1 MMLFTNYR
9 LYNLQSNGMSNLQ
22 GFKNLE
28 GFPNFFVK
36 LFAYT
41 SLLAVLF
48 CCLSFSGI
56 AQNKNKGKN
65 STKNAKTTKTTTKP
79 IKISGVVYTHDKP
92 PIKLAGAKVSIKETT
107 LTTTTNSKGSFQL
120 TFKDLQNP
128 ILVVEMNEYET
139 EEIKIGNRKSF
150 NIYLK
155 REEKIILD
163 TLRAAKLQG
172 LINLGY
178 GEQDKRETTSS
189 IEQPFCVSRS
199 VGVIIPKSLDNLFI
213 PNTVL
218 SFDNALQGQIA
229 GVQVTQANGLP
240 MAATQVR
247 IRGGG
252 AIAAGNNPLF
262 VLDGVP
268 LHEDLDFSNPNGAT
282 ITQNTNFLANLNPN
296 DIESVEVLK
305 DAQATAMYG
314 ARGANGVILL
324 TTKKGKNST
333 TGKTNFNFDYSTGI
347 TSATRKPEMLNG
359 TEWLA
364 LYNEARSND
373 GKFGTVASAI
383 DLKNGSPLLVNGLPM
398 TALSGNDAIPNLNL
412 TVAEASRN
420 NTNWIDESLQ
430 NGAIQNFGLSARG
443 GNEKTTFFISGAY
456 QKQGSI
462 LKTGN
467 FERFTSRINIDNKT
481 TEKLTLGVKFGLS
494 ALQNLMPQT
503 SKDGGFGVAQSTALP
518 IFPLRNTNN
527 SYFGEQFFDV
537 SRNPVATMTQNK
549 NTTTAYTLLAGL
561 YANYQIKKNLLWT
574 SQLNTMMYSQN
585 EQQYFSPKTRFYT
598 PAGQNT
604 IGLGALDERNLQNL
618 NWLTSHYLTYNTVID
633 TVHRLTVVGGF
644 ELQNNTLKTN
654 GYETKKSAG
663 FRNDYY
669 TEVVNSGTYIDYEGT
684 GLGLQNQYNSTDT
697 YRFMSGFLRVNYT
710 WKDKYLVGLT
720 ARADGSS
727 RFGENNRIGL
737 FPSISAG
744 WIISEEK
751 FLRYSNTINFL
762 KFRTSYGVVG
772 NAQVGNF
779 NWLGATTGAN
789 SYLGQNGIQ
798 FSRLPNPDLSWESK
812 TMLDIS
818 ADFGMLN
825 NRLSGTISFYQNS
838 TSAILLQRPIQT
850 STGFNQLITND
861 KNISFR
867 DRGVELLLNYQAV
880 KASQKDDFEWFI
892 NFNIAHNSNI
902 VTNADGL
909 SVNDLGDNNAITR
922 VIEGQPLGV
931 FYLAKSAGV
940 ESKTGLPLIE
950 TADGLKIQATQNS
963 ALANRRAVGNPNPF
977 VYGGLNNSFYYKGFD
992 FSVLFSFSLG
1002 NKIYD
1007 ESAAMQVGTIGE
1019 SQWNQRKEVLNR
1031 WQKEGDITNVPRLST
1046 ENGALY
1052 HTDRWLYDAS
1062 FVRLRNLSIGY
1073 TLPESITS
1081 KIKLKKAR
1089 IYVSGQNLLLFTP
1102 YEFGD
1107 PEVLRFARS
1116 NQERNL
1122 AFAVPYLATPQVRT
1136 MMIGVN
1142 IGL

>member
-1 MMLFTNYR
+1 MILFANYR
-9 LYNLQSNGMSNLQ
+9 LDILKTKWFYSERCNLFERLHLFGKLCMS
-22 GFKNLE
+22 
-28 GFPNFFVK
+28 V
-36 LFAYT
+36 
-41 SLLAVLF
+41 SLLAILF
-48 CCLSFSGI
+48 CCLSFSSV
-56 AQNKNKGKN
+56 AQNKNKGKTN
-65 STKNAKTTKTTTKP
+65 TKTTKTTSKP
-79 IKISGVVYTHDKP
+79 IKITGIVYSADKP

-107 LTTTTNSKGSFQL
+107 IATTTNSKGSFQL

-139 EEIKIGNRKSF
+139 EEIKIGNRKSYT
-150 NIYLK
+150 IYLK
-155 REEKIILD
+155 RKEIEVID
-163 TLRAAKLQG
+163 TSRIAKQQG
-172 LINLGY
+172 LVNLGY
-178 GEQDKRETTSS
+178 GEQEKREMTSS
-189 IEQPFCVSRS
+189 I
-199 VGVIIPKSLDNLFI
+199 VGISEVDSSISLRIKRNVEKIGIARVKEIEFV
-213 PNTVL
+213 PNTIL
-218 SFDNALQGQIA
+218 SIDNVLQGNMA

-247 IRGGG
+247 IRGDG
-252 AIAAGNNPLF
+252 AIAAENNPLF

-268 LHEDLDFSNPNGAT
+268 LHEDLDFSNPNGANN
-282 ITQNTNFLANLNPN
+282 TQNTNFLANLNPN

-314 ARGANGVILL
+314 ARGANGVILI
-324 TTKKGKNST
+324 TTKKGYN
-333 TGKTNFNFDYSTGI
+333 GKTRFDFDYSTGI

-456 QKQGSI
+456 RNQGSI

-467 FERFTSRINIDNKT
+467 FERFTSRINIENKA

-549 NTTTAYTLLAGL
+549 NTTTAYTVLAGL

-604 IGLGALDERNLQNL
+604 IGLGALNERNLQNL

-669 TEVVNSGTYIDYEGT
+669 TEVVNSGTYLDYEGT
-684 GLGLQNQYNSTDT
+684 GLGLQNQYNEADT

-744 WIISEEK
+744 WIISEEN
-751 FLRYSNTINFL
+751 FLQDSEINFL
-762 KFRTSYGVVG
+762 KLRTSYGIVG

-812 TMLDIS
+812 NMLDIS
-818 ADFGMLN
+818 TDFAILR
-825 NRLSGTISFYQNS
+825 NRLSGTLSFYQNS
-838 TSAILLQRPIQT
+838 TSSILLQRPIQT

-867 DRGVELLLNYQAV
+867 DRGIEVRLNYKV
-880 KASQKDDFEWFI
+880 VRHDFQWFI
-892 NFNIAHNSNI
+892 DFNIAHNSNI

-909 SVNDLGDNNAITR
+909 SSNDLGDNAAITR
-922 VIEGQPLGV
+922 VMEGQPLGV

-940 ESKTGLPLIE
+940 ESKTGLPMIE
-950 TADGLKIQATQNS
+950 TTDGLKTQATQSS

-1031 WQKEGDITNVPRLST
+1031 WQKEGDVTNVPRLST

>member
-1 MMLFTNYR
+1 MILFTNYR
-9 LYNLQSNGMSNLQ
+9 LYILNKEQTKVYSTA
-22 GFKNLE
+22 
-28 GFPNFFVK
+28 FFV
-36 LFAYT
+36 F
-41 SLLAVLF
+41 LL
-48 CCLSFSGI
+48 CCLSFSI
-56 AQNKNKGKN
+56 VAQNKSKGKTT
-65 STKNAKTTKTTTKP
+65 TKNAKTTSKA
-79 IKISGVVYTHDKP
+79 IKISGVVYNNEKP

-107 LTTTTNSKGSFQL
+107 ITTTTNSQGKFQL
-120 TFKDLQNP
+120 SFKDLQNP
-128 ILVVEMNEYET
+128 ILVVEMNDYRT
-139 EEIKIGNRKSF
+139 EEIRIGSKKSF

-155 REEKIILD
+155 REEKEVID
-163 TLRAAKLQG
+163 TSRIAKSQG
-172 LINLGY
+172 LVNLGY
-178 GEQDKRETTSS
+178 GEQEKREVTSS
-189 IEQPFCVSRS
+189 VLDVLKKDSSTPFRIKHNVEKIGTVR
-199 VGVIIPKSLDNLFI
+199 VKEREAIPT
-213 PNTVL
+213 NTVI
-218 SFDNALQGQIA
+218 SIDNGLQGLGAGLQII
-229 GVQVTQANGLP
+229 QANGLP
-240 MAATQVR
+240 MAATQIR

-268 LHEDLDFSNPNGAT
+268 LHEDLDFSNPNGANS
-282 ITQNTNFLANLNPN
+282 TQNTNFLANLNPN
-296 DIESVEVLK
+296 DIDGIEVLK

-314 ARGANGVILL
+314 ARGANGVILI
-324 TTKKGKNST
+324 TTKKGYNR
-333 TGKTNFNFDYSTGI
+333 KTNFNFDYSTGI
-347 TSATRKPEMLNG
+347 TSATRKPEMLNS

-398 TALSGNDAIPNLNL
+398 AALSGNDRLPNLNF
-412 TVAEASRN
+412 TVAEAGRN

-430 NGAIQNFGLSARG
+430 NGAIQNFDLSARG

-456 QKQGSI
+456 RNQGSI

-494 ALQNLMPQT
+494 ALQNASPQT

-669 TEVVNSGTYIDYEGT
+669 TEVVNSSTYIDYEGT

-744 WIISEEK
+744 WILSDE
-751 FLRYSNTINFL
+751 NFL
-762 KFRTSYGVVG
+762 QGSKIIDFLKLRTSYGVVG

-812 TMLDIS
+812 AMLDIS
-818 ADFGMLN
+818 ADFITLK

-867 DRGVELLLNYQAV
+867 DRGIELLLNYQAAR
-880 KASQKDDFEWFI
+880 ASQEGDFEWLI

-931 FYLAKSAGV
+931 FFLAKSAGV
-940 ESKTGLPLIE
+940 EPKTGLPMIE
-950 TADGLKIQATQNS
+950 TIDGLKVQATQTS
-963 ALANRRAVGNPNPF
+963 VLANSRTVGNPNPLVF
-977 VYGGLNNSFYYKGFD
+977 GGLNNSFYYKGFD
-992 FSVLFSFSLG
+992 ISVLFSFSLG

-1019 SQWNQRKEVLNR
+1019 TQWNQRKEVLNR
-1031 WQKEGDITNVPRLST
+1031 WQKEGDITDIPRLST
-1046 ENGALY
+1046 ENGAMY

-1062 FVRLRNLSIGY
+1062 FVRLRNLSLGY
-1073 TLPESITS
+1073 TLPENITS

-1107 PEVLRFARS
+1107 PEVVRFARTH
-1116 NQERNL
+1116 QERNL